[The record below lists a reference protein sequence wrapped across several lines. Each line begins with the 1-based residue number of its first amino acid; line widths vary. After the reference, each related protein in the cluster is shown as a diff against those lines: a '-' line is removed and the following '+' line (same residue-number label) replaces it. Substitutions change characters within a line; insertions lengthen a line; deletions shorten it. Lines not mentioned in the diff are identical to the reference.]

1 MKIPFFVPEV
11 NNEDKKIMLK
21 SLDSSCLTDGPELKK
36 FEKRFAKFTNS
47 RFAVGVSNATS
58 ALLLSLKAIGIQKG
72 DEVIIPDM
80 TFIATASAV
89 ILSGATPV
97 LADIKKDDLTLMPES
112 VEKSVN
118 SKTKAIIPVH
128 FAGSPCDMKQ
138 IKKIAKKN
146 NLKII
151 EDCAHAIGTL
161 YENKH
166 VGTIG
171 DIGCFSFYPTKNITT
186 LEGGMVITN
195 TRKYFEYTKKARNHG
210 ITRSLIQRY
219 SKGRPW
225 DYDVIESGY
234 NFRLDEIRSSLGINQ
249 LKRIKKINS
258 RRKKIC
264 LYYNNGISNIN
275 GIKVPELFSN
285 NREHSC
291 HLYIIQIG
299 KQFGLSRDSLVKKLK
314 TSGITTTVHYK
325 PLHKFSVMRKYGKT
339 YDSLR
344 NSKQVYK
351 EIISLPLYLGL
362 TTKQQNY
369 VINQLK
375 KYSKFTL

>member
-1 MKIPFFVPEV
+1 MKIPFFLPEIK
-11 NNEDKKIMLK
+11 NEDKKVIIK
-21 SLDSSCLTDGPELKK
+21 SLNSSYLTDGPQLKK
-36 FEKRFAKFTNS
+36 FEKKFARFTNS

-97 LADIKKDDLTLMPES
+97 LADIKRDDLTLMPES
-112 VEKSVN
+112 VEKCIN
-118 SKTKAIIPVH
+118 SKTKAILPVH
-128 FAGSPCDMKQ
+128 FAGFPCDMKR

-161 YENKH
+161 YEDKH
-166 VGTIG
+166 AGTIG
-171 DIGCFSFYPTKNITT
+171 DVGCFSFYPTKNITT
-186 LEGGMVITN
+186 LEGGMIITN
-195 TRKYFEYTKKARNHG
+195 NKKYFEYTKKARNHG
-210 ITRSLIQRY
+210 ITRSLDQRY

-225 DYDVIESGY
+225 DYDVMESGY

-258 RRKKIC
+258 KRKKIC
-264 LYYNNGISNIN
+264 QYYNDGLGKIEGIY
-275 GIKVPELFSN
+275 VPELFPN
-285 NREHSC
+285 NGEHSC

-299 KQFGLSRDSLVKKLK
+299 KKFSLSRNSLVKKLK
-314 TSGITTTVHYK
+314 ASGITTTVHYK
-325 PLHKFSVMRKYGKT
+325 PLHEFSVMKKYAKI
-339 YDSLR
+339 YDKLN

-351 EIISLPLYLGL
+351 EILSLPLYLGL
-362 TTKQQNY
+362 TMKEQDY
-369 VINQLK
+369 IINQLRKFSK
-375 KYSKFTL
+375 K

>member
-11 NNEDKKIMLK
+11 NNEDKKIILK
-21 SLDSSCLTDGPELKK
+21 SLDSSYLTDGPELKK

-151 EDCAHAIGTL
+151 EDW
-161 YENKH
+161 
-166 VGTIG
+166 
-171 DIGCFSFYPTKNITT
+171 F
-186 LEGGMVITN
+186 
-195 TRKYFEYTKKARNHG
+195 
-210 ITRSLIQRY
+210 
-219 SKGRPW
+219 
-225 DYDVIESGY
+225 
-234 NFRLDEIRSSLGINQ
+234 
-249 LKRIKKINS
+249 
-258 RRKKIC
+258 
-264 LYYNNGISNIN
+264 
-275 GIKVPELFSN
+275 
-285 NREHSC
+285 
-291 HLYIIQIG
+291 
-299 KQFGLSRDSLVKKLK
+299 
-314 TSGITTTVHYK
+314 
-325 PLHKFSVMRKYGKT
+325 
-339 YDSLR
+339 
-344 NSKQVYK
+344 
-351 EIISLPLYLGL
+351 
-362 TTKQQNY
+362 
-369 VINQLK
+369 
-375 KYSKFTL
+375 

>member
-1 MKIPFFVPEV
+1 M
-11 NNEDKKIMLK
+11 
-21 SLDSSCLTDGPELKK
+21 
-36 FEKRFAKFTNS
+36 
-47 RFAVGVSNATS
+47 
-58 ALLLSLKAIGIQKG
+58 
-72 DEVIIPDM
+72 
-80 TFIATASAV
+80 
-89 ILSGATPV
+89 
-97 LADIKKDDLTLMPES
+97 
-112 VEKSVN
+112 
-118 SKTKAIIPVH
+118 
-128 FAGSPCDMKQ
+128 
-138 IKKIAKKN
+138 
-146 NLKII
+146 
-151 EDCAHAIGTL
+151 
-161 YENKH
+161 
-166 VGTIG
+166 
-171 DIGCFSFYPTKNITT
+171 
-186 LEGGMVITN
+186 
-195 TRKYFEYTKKARNHG
+195 
-210 ITRSLIQRY
+210 IQRY